1 MLFFNVSN
9 CSERTSSHEDSHLS
23 NSTEQR
29 EERGEATRPKLCG
42 HLQKCWLIL
51 IQENPEGCAG
61 VTCRNGFWWENCQQA
76 GQKLTY
82 RRLVTQLHQVFYINP
97 WEINQKVE
105 KNQNCSLVFWI
116 RKWIIQWFWFL
127 LCHSVNAEDFSFTFC
142 IHWADGFIGN
152 TAVRQKS

>member
-23 NSTEQR
+23 NSTEQ
-29 EERGEATRPKLCG
+29 RGEATRPKLCG

-105 KNQNCSLVFWI
+105 KNQNCSLVFESESESFSGFGFFYVSVWMLKI
-116 RKWIIQWFWFL
+116 SLSLSVSTELMDL
-127 LCHSVNAEDFSFTFC
+127 LETLLSDRSHN
-142 IHWADGFIGN
+142 
-152 TAVRQKS
+152 